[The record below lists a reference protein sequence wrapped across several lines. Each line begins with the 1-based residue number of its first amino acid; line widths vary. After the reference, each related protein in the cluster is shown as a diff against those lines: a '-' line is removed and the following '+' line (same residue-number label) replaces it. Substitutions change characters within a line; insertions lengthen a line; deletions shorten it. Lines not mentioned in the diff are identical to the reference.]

1 MNGTPMLRQIAH
13 RLMTQQVGTRRDA
26 GELAFAAVNVYATL
40 LTSLSPLLG
49 DLGSSALLRRSL
61 KLTEAT
67 FPCYIEVRVAEK
79 DCLLN
84 AVGACLRKQS
94 PDAAWDA
101 AVAVLTVYIELLAT
115 FIGEPL
121 TRQLLLEA
129 WPDLHISP
137 TQERE
142 E

>member
-13 RLMTQQVGTRRDA
+13 RLMTQQVGTRRDVD
-26 GELAFAAVNVYATL
+26 ELALAAVHVYATL

-49 DLGSSALLRRSL
+49 DSGSSALLRRSL

-67 FPCYIEVRVAEK
+67 FPCYTEARDGK
-79 DCLLN
+79 DGLLN

-94 PDAAWDA
+94 PDVAWDA
-101 AVAVLTVYIELLAT
+101 SVAVLTAYIELLAT
-115 FIGEPL
+115 FIGERL
-121 TRQLLLEA
+121 TRQLLHEA

-137 TQERE
+137 TQERQE
-142 E
+142 

>member
-13 RLMTQQVGTRRDA
+13 RLMTQQAGTRRDA
-26 GELAFAAVNVYATL
+26 GELASAAVNVYATL

-67 FPCYIEVRVAEK
+67 FPCYTEVRVAEQ
-79 DCLLN
+79 DGLLN

-94 PDAAWDA
+94 PDVAWDA
-101 AVAVLTVYIELLAT
+101 SVAVLTAYIELLAT
-115 FIGEPL
+115 FIGERL
-121 TRQLLLEA
+121 TRQLLHEA

-137 TQERE
+137 TQERQE
-142 E
+142 